1 MLKFDNFLII
11 CITFFQDDDD
21 DDENGEQ
28 ETPRLVWSMGLKC
41 DKAKCLLMRLATKS
55 ESCWVATAT
64 VHAEQDSDG
73 NDVYIN

>member
-1 MLKFDNFLII
+1 MAIKYEARLNLPKCNRMLKFDNFLII
-11 CITFFQDDDD
+11 CITFFQDDD

-55 ESCWVATAT
+55 ESC
-64 VHAEQDSDG
+64 
-73 NDVYIN
+73 